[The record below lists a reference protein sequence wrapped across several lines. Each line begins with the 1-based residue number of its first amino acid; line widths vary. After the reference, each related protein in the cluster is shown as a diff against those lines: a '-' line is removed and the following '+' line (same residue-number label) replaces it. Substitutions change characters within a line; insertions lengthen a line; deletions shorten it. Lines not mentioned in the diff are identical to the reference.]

1 MTMRRKLAFTTMLGL
16 VALAVG
22 AAEKTLPKPPV
33 KPAPG
38 AAAGQDAAASVSGAY
53 DYRVHCA
60 SCHGAEGKGDGP
72 MVDNLRFHP
81 PDLSLL
87 SRRAGGSYPA
97 DRVQRVVDGRV
108 PLKGHGGTD
117 MPIWGDAFKNAETGY
132 DEGSVRRR
140 IQGVVEYLRT
150 LQK

>member
-1 MTMRRKLAFTTMLGL
+1 MTMRRRLAFTAVLGL
-16 VALAVG
+16 LAFAAG
-22 AAEKTLPKPPV
+22 ADEKPLPKPPV
-33 KPAPG
+33 RTAPG
-38 AAAGQDAAASVSGAY
+38 AAAGQEGAASVSGAY

-81 PDLSLL
+81 PDLSQL

-97 DRVQRVVDGRV
+97 DRVQRVVDGRA

-132 DEGSVRRR
+132 DDGSVRRK
-140 IQGVVEYLRT
+140 IQGIVQYVKQ
-150 LQK
+150 LQQ